1 MGVKRFVNRQGK
13 TMQQDLAFIFPGQG
27 SQKEGMLAELASQH
41 PSIQVTFG
49 QASEILGYDLWA
61 LSQSDPENKL
71 SLTHITQPAI
81 LTASVAIWRLW
92 LEHGGKQPVLMAG
105 HSLGEY
111 SALVC
116 SGVLAFEDAVMIVQ
130 QRGEFMQSAVP
141 VGAGM
146 MAAIIGLANSD
157 VADACKEAEQGEVV
171 NAVNFNSPM
180 QVVIAGHTNAVN
192 RAIEFCKEKGAK
204 RALPL
209 TVSAPFHSPLMEP
222 AADRFVEVL
231 SGITFN
237 NSETRV
243 LQNYSL
249 ENTSE
254 NTDVVKENLI
264 KQIYNPVPWVETINK
279 FTQCGIKQVI
289 EMGPGKVLCGLN
301 RRIAAEMEALAVNDD
316 ASLVAALQ
324 S

>member
-1 MGVKRFVNRQGK
+1 
-13 TMQQDLAFIFPGQG
+13 MQQDLAFIFPGQG
-27 SQKEGMLAELASQH
+27 SQKEGMLAELATQH
-41 PSIQVTFG
+41 ASIQANFD
-49 QASEILGYDLWA
+49 QASGILGYDLWS

-92 LEHGGKQPVLMAG
+92 LELGGKQPALMAG

-116 SGVLAFEDAVMIVQ
+116 SGVLAFEDAVMLVQ

-141 VGAGM
+141 VAIGA
-146 MAAIIGLANSD
+146 MAAIVGLPDAD
-157 VADACKEAEQGEVV
+157 VVEACNEAEQGEIV
-171 NAVNFNSPM
+171 NAVNFNSPG
-180 QVVIAGHTNAVN
+180 QVVIAGHTEAVN
-192 RAIEFCKEKGAK
+192 RAIESCKAKGAK
-204 RALPL
+204 RALSLP
-209 TVSAPFHSPLMEP
+209 VSAPFHSPLMQP
-222 AADRFVEVL
+222 AADRFAEVL
-231 SGITFN
+231 SGITLK
-237 NSETRV
+237 NSEIPV

-254 NTDVVKENLI
+254 NTGAIKENLI

-279 FTQCGIKQVI
+279 FNQLGIKRVI

-301 RRIAAEMEALAVNDD
+301 RRIAAEMEALAVNDN
-316 ASLVAALQ
+316 ASLETALQ